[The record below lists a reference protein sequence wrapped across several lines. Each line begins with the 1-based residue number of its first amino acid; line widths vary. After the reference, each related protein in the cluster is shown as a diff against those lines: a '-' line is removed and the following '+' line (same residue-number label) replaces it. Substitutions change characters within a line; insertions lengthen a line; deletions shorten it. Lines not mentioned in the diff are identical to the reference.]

1 MNRPLF
7 SGFAGLAVLLIAG
20 WAVFIREPAQISAV
34 PEETGEALI
43 AVTLPAAFSETE
55 KMGWRAFD
63 AKCAACHGVNAAG
76 RDGMGPPLVH
86 VIYEPNHH
94 GDQAFQL
101 AAMNGVRGHHWPFG
115 NMPAVEGLT
124 TSDVDAIVAYVRALQ
139 RANGINQ

>member
-1 MNRPLF
+1 M
-7 SGFAGLAVLLIAG
+7 SGVAGLSALLVAG
-20 WAVFIREPAQISAV
+20 WAVFIREPAQIATA
-34 PEETGEALI
+34 PEEIGEALV
-43 AVTLPAAFSETE
+43 AVTLPANFTDTEQIGAQAFE
-55 KMGWRAFD
+55 

-94 GDQAFQL
+94 GDQAFHL
-101 AAMNGVRGHHWPFG
+101 AVMNGVRSHHWPFR

-139 RANGINQ
+139 RANGIN